1 MSVQTGNTGSL
12 LYQGVRVAKVRNFNF
27 STQRGALDTTGVG
40 ETDRTFVTGV
50 RQTQGTATILY
61 DPADPTTRS
70 LISSIFDNSATT
82 QPVLTFQINS
92 GTGTGI
98 SANGILTEI
107 GAAVNVGDVVAFNC
121 NFQLSGPVTNSL

>member
-1 MSVQTGNTGSL
+1 
-12 LYQGVRVAKVRNFNF
+12 VRVAKVRNFNF

-40 ETDRTFVTGV
+40 EPDRTFVTGV

-61 DPADPTTRS
+61 DPADPATRS

-82 QPVLTFQINS
+82 QPVISFKINS
-92 GTGTGI
+92 GTDNGI
-98 SANGILTEI
+98 AANGILTEI

-121 NFQLSGPVTNSL
+121 NFQLSGPVTNNL

>member
-1 MSVQTGNTGSL
+1 MTVQTGNTGSL

-40 ETDRTFVTGV
+40 ELDRTFVSGV

-61 DPADPTTRS
+61 DPADPATRS

-82 QPVLTFQINS
+82 QPKLDFKINS
-92 GTGTGI
+92 ATGTGVGGT
-98 SANGILTEI
+98 GILTEI

-121 NFQLSGPVTNSL
+121 NFQLSGAVTDSL